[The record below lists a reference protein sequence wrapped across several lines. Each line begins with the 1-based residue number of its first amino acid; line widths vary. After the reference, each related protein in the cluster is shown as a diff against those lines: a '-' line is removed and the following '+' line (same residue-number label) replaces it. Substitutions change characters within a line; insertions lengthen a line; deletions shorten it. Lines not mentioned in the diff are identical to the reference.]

1 MNRLFILYFQA
12 YAALNRY
19 ALKVVWRN
27 FQVYKKTWVTSVTF
41 YFIEPVLYLAA
52 LGFGLGV
59 FIGEINGLSYMA
71 FIAPGI
77 VAVSSMWTAASEAT
91 YSSFVKIHFQ
101 KIYHAMVA
109 APLTLTEVVAGEILY
124 AAFKAV
130 IYGMI
135 IVAVISAL
143 GLVSSSWLIL
153 APLVLFAAGLI
164 FAELGMIWT
173 GLVPKIDHF
182 AFFFTLIVT
191 PMFLFSGVFFP
202 VDALPEIVQTVVWIS
217 PLYHIVIILRALASG
232 ELGLSLVSNALW
244 LIAVAG
250 ILFPLPQYFL
260 KKRLG
265 LF

>member
-1 MNRLFILYFQA
+1 MNSFFTLYFQA
-12 YAALNRY
+12 YAALNKY
-19 ALKVVWRN
+19 TLKVVRRN
-27 FQVYKKTWVTSVTF
+27 FQVYKKTWATSITF

-52 LGFGLGV
+52 LGFGLGIFV
-59 FIGEINGLSYMA
+59 GEINGLSYMA

-77 VAVSSMWTAASEAT
+77 VAVSSMWAAASEAT
-91 YSSFVKIHFQ
+91 YSSFVKMHYQ
-101 KIYHAMVA
+101 KIYHAMIA
-109 APLTLTEVVAGEILY
+109 APLSLTEVIAGEILY

-135 IVAVISAL
+135 IVVVISVL
-143 GLVSSSWLIL
+143 GLISSPWLIL
-153 APLVLFAAGLI
+153 TPLVLFAAGLI

-182 AFFFTLIVT
+182 AFFFTLIIT

-202 VDALPEIVQTVVWIS
+202 VDALPEAIQTVVWIS
-217 PLYHIVIILRALASG
+217 PLYHIVLILRALASG
-232 ELGLSLVSNALW
+232 EVGFYLVTSAFW

-250 ILFPLPQYFL
+250 ILFPLPQYFV